1 MKEEQALL
9 EIKVLMLI
17 STQIFQECHDELKE
31 TTEYKHVLKG
41 TAKAFDKELQKSLVK
56 EIDAIFEHN
65 DNIANDII
73 SDIILFAK
81 DRIKQLKEN

>member
-1 MKEEQALL
+1 MQSLL

-31 TTEYKHVLKG
+31 TTEYRNVLKG

-56 EIDAIFEHN
+56 QIDSLYSG
-65 DNIANDII
+65 DSTVANDII
-73 SDIILFAK
+73 NDISEFAIE
-81 DRIKQLKEN
+81 RVKQLKIK